1 MRKTKKATER
11 RAKPAKGLDAVIFGA
26 TGMVGQ
32 SVLRECLL
40 DGGISAVTAVSR
52 SPMHLTHPKLR
63 NLVHADFLDF
73 SALAKQFKGTDVCFY
88 CLGIASAGLSEEE
101 YKKITCDYARAAAK
115 TLLKINPKL
124 TFIFISG
131 AGADSSEQGRIM
143 WARIKGKTENAL
155 FAMNIKSVYAIR
167 PAFIQPL
174 HGITSRT
181 RLYRVLYRV
190 FWPFMPFI
198 KFLAPNSVTT
208 TEDLGKVM
216 LHLAR
221 EGAPQKLLE
230 SRDIVALAKR
240 LKS

>member
-1 MRKTKKATER
+1 MSKNSKGTER
-11 RAKPAKGLDAVIFGA
+11 GVIPAKGLNAVIFGA
-26 TGMVGQ
+26 SGMVGQ

-40 DGGISAVTAVSR
+40 DGGISSVTTVSR

-73 SALAKQFKGTDVCFY
+73 SVLAKQFKRTDVCFY
-88 CLGIASAGLSEEE
+88 CLGIASSGLSEEE
-101 YKKITCDYARAAAK
+101 YKKITYDYTLAAAK
-115 TLLKINPKL
+115 TLLKVNPKL

-181 RLYRVLYRV
+181 RLYRILYRV
-190 FWPFMPFI
+190 FWPLMPLI

-216 LHLAR
+216 IYIAR
-221 EGAPQKLLE
+221 EGAPQRLLE
-230 SRDIVALAKR
+230 SRDIVALTK
-240 LKS
+240 KIKP

>member
-1 MRKTKKATER
+1 MRKTKKAAAR
-11 RAKPAKGLDAVIFGA
+11 SAKPAKGLNAVIFGA
-26 TGMVGQ
+26 SGMVGQ

-40 DGGISAVTAVSR
+40 DAGIAAVTTVSR
-52 SPMHLTHPKLR
+52 SPMQLTQPKLR

-73 SALAKQFKGTDVCFY
+73 SALAKQLKGTDVCFY

-101 YKKITCDYARAAAK
+101 YKKVTCDYTLAAAK
-115 TLLKINPKL
+115 TQLKINPEL

-131 AGADSSEQGRIM
+131 AGADSSERGRVM

-155 FAMNIKSVYAIR
+155 FALNFKSVYAIR

-181 RLYRVLYRV
+181 RLYRILYRV
-190 FWPFMPFI
+190 FWPFMPLI

-216 LHLAR
+216 VHLAR
-221 EGAPQKLLE
+221 EGTLQRLLE
-230 SRDIVALAKR
+230 SRDIVALAKK
-240 LKS
+240 LKL